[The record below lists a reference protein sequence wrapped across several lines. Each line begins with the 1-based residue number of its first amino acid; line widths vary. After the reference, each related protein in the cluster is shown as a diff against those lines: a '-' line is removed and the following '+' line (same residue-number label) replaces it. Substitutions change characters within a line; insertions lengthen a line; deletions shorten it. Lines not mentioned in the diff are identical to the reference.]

1 VLKEKTGIGP
11 GLFFMVLYVSIFG
24 YGIIHAPRVA
34 AEYIGPNGY
43 WGFILAFILS
53 IPVMAGIAWLG
64 RRFPN
69 HSVIEYLPRLFG
81 VFIGKVLGLLLLL
94 AILVLMLRTSRIFS
108 GGVNIFFLR
117 RTPAWASAAFFLLVS
132 LYIARQGIEGI
143 TRLAAF
149 VFPLTFV
156 LSFLAILFSMKHVEL
171 DNIRPVFFFES
182 GLAVAAGTANLFSP
196 FMVLLTALMVN
207 PYLTEKEKGF
217 PTMTG
222 AAALGSLLILL
233 TSVSGIG
240 NYGAEGI
247 LRYSF
252 PVFELSRKAQL
263 PFVQQSFALLFSA
276 TWLSQVLVATGF
288 FYFLLAEG
296 AAQWLQVLNFKW
308 FTLLLLPPVF
318 FLNLFPIGVVGERTI
333 SSYLRVGSSL
343 FTVGLV
349 LALVIVAIFRR
360 AGVQKGVS

>member
-1 VLKEKTGIGP
+1 MLKEKTGIGP
-11 GLFFMVLYVSIFG
+11 GLFFMVLYVSLFG
-24 YGIIHAPRVA
+24 YGVIHAPRVA

-53 IPVMAGIAWLG
+53 FPVIAGIAWLG

-69 HSVIEYLPRLFG
+69 CSVIEYLPRLFG
-81 VFIGKVLGLLLLL
+81 NFFGKILGFLLLV
-94 AILVLMLRTSRIFS
+94 AILVLMIRTSRIFS

-156 LSFLAILFSMKHVEL
+156 LSFLAILFSMEYMEL
-171 DNIRPVFFFES
+171 DYIRPVFFFEN

-196 FMVLLTALMVN
+196 FMVLLTVLLIN
-207 PYLTEKEKGF
+207 PYLTRKEKSF
-217 PTMTG
+217 PVMAG
-222 AAALGSLLILL
+222 ATTLASFLILL
-233 TSVSGIG
+233 TIVSGIG

-263 PFVQQSFALLFSA
+263 PFVLLSFALLFSA

-288 FYFLLAEG
+288 FYYLLAEG
-296 AAQWLQVLNFKW
+296 AAD
-308 FTLLLLPPVF
+308 PVSR
-318 FLNLFPIGVVGERTI
+318 RTI
-333 SSYLRVGSSL
+333 VPRPGYRGYRGFGGEPPPQGDPVG
-343 FTVGLV
+343 GEG
-349 LALVIVAIFRR
+349 RD
-360 AGVQKGVS
+360 